1 MREPFDK
8 LDKGKTYTTRAGC
21 LRGQIKS
28 TLYARVAKLV
38 RPQTDNLEIRGSESH
53 PLHHRAMRVLSSWLC
68 QVVYLP
74 TWRVMFM
81 IELSKSK
88 SEDTPAG

>member
-1 MREPFDK
+1 M
-8 LDKGKTYTTRAGC
+8 
-21 LRGQIKS
+21 
-28 TLYARVAKLV
+28 AKLV
-38 RPQTDNLEIRGSESH
+38 RHQTDNLEIRGSESH
-53 PLHHRAMRVLSSWLC
+53 PLHQRERKARFLSSWLC

-88 SEDTPAG
+88 SEDKPAG